1 MSNRTAGTTR
11 RSGRPIPP
19 RPGTTPAQAPG
30 SRGRIIWIGIAA
42 VILIAAVVA
51 IAVAAS
57 GGDDDGGATADGI
70 ETGGVEAIGDP
81 LPTFV
86 DPVDDPAIGSEAPLV
101 SAATFDGDRVAIDGE
116 SGARIFGFFA
126 HWCPVC
132 QRELPRI
139 VDYLDTTGLPDE
151 VDLWAV
157 STGVDPSRGNYPP
170 SAWFAAEGYD
180 LPVLMDSSTGQ
191 LATALGLR
199 NYPYFVVV
207 NADNEIAFRISGEL
221 TTEQFD
227 QLVEIA
233 QQG

>member
-11 RSGRPIPP
+11 RTGRPVPP
-19 RPGTTPAQAPG
+19 RPGTNPPKASG

-57 GGDDDGGATADGI
+57 GGDDDGTTADGI

-86 DPVDDPAIGSEAPLV
+86 DAADDPAIGSQAPIV
-101 SAATFDGDRVAIDGE
+101 SAATFDGDRVALDGD

-126 HWCPVC
+126 HWCPHC
-132 QRELPRI
+132 QAELPRI
-139 VDYLDTTGLPDE
+139 VDYLDTTGLPDD
-151 VDLWAV
+151 VDLWAI
-157 STGVDPSRGNYPP
+157 STGVDPTRGNYPP

-180 LPVLMDSSTGQ
+180 LPVLLDSSTGQ

-207 NADNEIAFRISGEL
+207 NADNEVVFRISGEL
-221 TTEQFD
+221 ETEQID
-227 QLVEIA
+227 QLVQIA